1 MANFMDYLDWRGD
14 LSFAA
19 DPFNEIDNYICSQM
33 SMPDLTGLVP
43 EDEKQVSL
51 ADTVERYSE
60 LWGERGDKLGVLCSP
75 YALPLLRR
83 AAECPRYVG
92 TRLSR
97 YVNVCDDE
105 KDEQFSAVCVHLPD
119 GSTYISYRG
128 TDDTL
133 TSWKEDFLMCALE
146 EVPSQRDSLALL
158 CAAAGDSDAPLRL
171 GGHSKG
177 GNLAVYA
184 AVKAAPDIQDR
195 IAAVYSNDGPGFL
208 PDFFKGDDFLRI
220 ADRVHVIMPQY
231 SIVGTFFSQ
240 ECTEIIKSNKSG
252 LYAHDGFNWEV
263 LGNRFVP
270 EAGLSPSS
278 KAFDTA
284 FDDALNKMDDEERSS
299 FINDLFEA
307 LTDSGALT
315 TLTDMT
321 QLKLGQAFEIKKG
334 FSAHPELKAFAQDLI
349 DKMRKEYFENL
360 TEAIDEKTS
369 LNLSDRMKEAG
380 EKWQELA
387 DKIAEVFKKN

>member
-1 MANFMDYLDWRGD
+1 MMNITNYLDWRGD
-14 LSFAA
+14 LSLDAA
-19 DPFNEIDNYICSQM
+19 PFNEVDNFILSQTVNLDYSGIVSGGSERLPISEVVSRYYEKYGEKGNYM
-33 SMPDLTGLVP
+33 GVLMPVATWPLVQQLAGTRRFGSIALSGFVNRVITENTEQFAAVVISLAPDLH
-43 EDEKQVSL
+43 
-51 ADTVERYSE
+51 
-60 LWGERGDKLGVLCSP
+60 
-75 YALPLLRR
+75 
-83 AAECPRYVG
+83 YV
-92 TRLSR
+92 
-97 YVNVCDDE
+97 C
-105 KDEQFSAVCVHLPD
+105 F
-119 GSTYISYRG
+119 RG
-128 TDDTL
+128 TDDTIAA
-133 TSWKEDFLMCALE
+133 WKENFLMAVSGTVPARADALAYLNWA
-146 EVPSQRDSLALL
+146 SQAYPGTLIV
-158 CAAAGDSDAPLRL
+158 

-208 PDFFKGDDFLRI
+208 PEFFKGDDFLRI

-263 LGNRFVP
+263 LGNCFVP

-360 TEAIDEKTS
+360 TEAIDERTS